1 MAPTMRLADCE
12 TVYHAS
18 VGGYWQAAKSFGAI
32 VLLMLLAF
40 AMIPDAML
48 AFGAITCINMV
59 LLYRTIHTSMRQR
72 NQKVGICEDGLVTRD
87 WLYRLRMIPW
97 ERIALVAEQA
107 SPRRKNSMRVLT
119 VLVANERGEGRP
131 IDIAHYAPT
140 PFPETADTCE
150 QLREEIARRCE
161 FTTGLLSAGGE
172 CSVDGGTD
180 TDPEDTTGAGG

>member
-1 MAPTMRLADCE
+1 MAPTMRLADCDPI
-12 TVYHAS
+12 YHAS
-18 VGGYWQAAKSFGAI
+18 VGGYWQAAKSFGVM
-32 VLLMLLAF
+32 VLLMMLAF
-40 AMIPDAML
+40 AMVPDSML

-59 LLYRTIHTSMRQR
+59 LVYRTIHTSMRQR

-87 WLYRLRMIPW
+87 WLYRLRKIPW

-161 FTTGLLSAGGE
+161 FTTGLLSASGE
-172 CSVDGGTD
+172 CSAGGESGA
-180 TDPEDTTGAGG
+180 DPGDTTGAGA